1 MNRQTE
7 HGRNKLPFWTP
18 AFVVLQYLAP
28 KYWLTALV
36 YRLARIRQK
45 SIKNFFIRKFVWL
58 YDVNV
63 EEVAKDVPDGFDSFN
78 EFFARSLADGSR
90 NVDASPSVLV
100 SPADGTLSA
109 AGTIHKDEIF
119 QAKGKTY
126 SLHDLLATNT
136 DEANQFIDG
145 SFATVYLAPCNYH
158 RVHAPMAGELITAR
172 YVPGDLFSV
181 NAMTASRV
189 PQLFARNERL
199 ICHFRTAI
207 GPMVVILVG
216 ALNVAS
222 ITTPWSGEIRP
233 RKHGVVEEIA
243 LPPSASEKVS
253 KGDLLGWFNMGSTVI
268 VLLPPGRCMWM
279 DRLKTGQ
286 KLLMGE
292 AIGELA
298 VNL

>member
-1 MNRQTE
+1 MNQQTE
-7 HGRNKLPFWTP
+7 QVRNKLPFWTP
-18 AFVVLQYLAP
+18 AFVILQYLLP
-28 KYWLTALV
+28 KYWLTTLV
-36 YRLARIRQK
+36 YRLAQVRQK
-45 SIKNFFIRKFVWL
+45 SIKNFFIRKFVRL
-58 YDVNV
+58 YNVNV
-63 EEVAKDVPDGFDSFN
+63 EEVEKDVPDGFVSFN
-78 EFFARSLADGSR
+78 EFFTRSLADGSR
-90 NVDASPSVLV
+90 KIDESPSVLI

-189 PQLFARNERL
+189 PRLFARNERL
-199 ICHFRTAI
+199 ICHFRTAL

-216 ALNVAS
+216 ALNVGS

-243 LPPSASEKVS
+243 LLPSASKQVS

-268 VLLPPGRCMWM
+268 VLLPPGRCTWM
-279 DRLKTGQ
+279 DQLENGQ

-292 AIGELA
+292 AIGNLA
-298 VNL
+298 VDK

>member
-7 HGRNKLPFWTP
+7 RVQHKLPFWTP
-18 AFVVLQYLAP
+18 AFVVLQYLLP
-28 KYWLTALV
+28 QYWLTALV
-36 YRLARIRQK
+36 YRLAQVRQK

-63 EEVAKDVPDGFDSFN
+63 EEVDKDVPDGFDSFN
-78 EFFARSLADGSR
+78 EFFTRNLADGSR
-90 NVDASPSVLV
+90 TVDASPSVLV

-109 AGTIHKDEIF
+109 AGTIHNDEIF

-136 DEANQFIDG
+136 DEADQFIDG

-189 PQLFARNERL
+189 PRLFARNERL
-199 ICHFRTAI
+199 ICHFQTAL
-207 GPMVVILVG
+207 GPMVVIFVG
-216 ALNVAS
+216 ALNVGS

-243 LPPSASEKVS
+243 LLPSAPTKVR

-268 VLLPPGRCMWM
+268 VLLPPGRCRWM
-279 DRLKTGQ
+279 DKLAIGQ
-286 KLLMGE
+286 ELLMGE
-292 AIGELA
+292 AIGDLT
-298 VNL
+298 VDK